1 MTKSTINTAQDFLTV
16 VDEKRVYQIVNIEL
30 LLRKHPPT
38 AVIAFLK
45 QLRSENS
52 QRLRK
57 VIKQNKTDPEVNELV
72 ARNFRLKMAITTI
85 TKAMKDKGQEAA

>member
-1 MTKSTINTAQDFLTV
+1 MTKSVINNAQDFLTV

-57 VIKQNKTDPEVNELV
+57 VIKQNKTDPEVNDLV

>member
-1 MTKSTINTAQDFLTV
+1 MTKSVINNAQDFLTV

-57 VIKQNKTDPEVNELV
+57 AVSYTHLTLP
-72 ARNFRLKMAITTI
+72 TI
-85 TKAMKDKGQEAA
+85 YSV